1 MDKAWGACSFDL
13 RDKMVAVMNENEALK
28 RQIESF
34 EQKNL
39 GNEQLN
45 RWVSSQNTGNDT
57 LVQTGELDQQNSS
70 NSDQDF
76 HEPG

>member
-1 MDKAWGACSFDL
+1 
-13 RDKMVAVMNENEALK
+13 MNENEALK